1 MQFARFVIVGV
12 ANTAA
17 SYAVYLILL
26 LVFDYRVAYTIAY
39 LAGLAGGY
47 LAHARLVFGAQP
59 GVRSAASYVATYGAM
74 YLASLLVLYVA
85 VDRLAVPTIFGMLV
99 ALAFTVPV
107 SFLLLRR
114 GFRRS
119 TSSARITRKRAGA
132 ADDPEEH

>member
-17 SYAVYLILL
+17 SYAVYVILL

-47 LAHARLVFGAQP
+47 LAHARLVFGVQP
-59 GVRSAASYVATYGAM
+59 GVRSAAGYLATYGAM

-85 VDRLAVPTIFGMLV
+85 VDRLSVPKIFGMLV
-99 ALAFTVPV
+99 ALAFTVPA
-107 SFLLLRR
+107 SFLLLRW
-114 GFRRS
+114 GFRGSLTGARS
-119 TSSARITRKRAGA
+119 AQQRAEGN
-132 ADDPEEH
+132 DDPEKP